1 MSNKGTG
8 NQLPRELGSYFM
20 EDVFLSRQGG
30 CDTIFIFPKILVQI
44 SFLIF
49 KRNKGVHAKNLGP
62 GQLG

>member
-8 NQLPRELGSYFM
+8 NQIPRELGSYFL

-30 CDTIFIFPKILVQI
+30 CDTI
-44 SFLIF
+44 LIF
-49 KRNKGVHAKNLGP
+49 QRIQFKFHSYFNRNKGVHAKNLGP

>member
-8 NQLPRELGSYFM
+8 NQIPRELGSYFL

-30 CDTIFIFPKILVQI
+30 CDTILIFKKNISNFI
-44 SFLIF
+44 LIF